1 MVILDLKH
9 KMIKKSMISTSGEY
23 SELIA
28 YDACLKSFASKAYV
42 CIHTVLN
49 CQRKQQNIKTL

>member
-1 MVILDLKH
+1 
-9 KMIKKSMISTSGEY
+9 MIKKSMISTSGEY

-28 YDACLKSFASKAYV
+28 YDACLKSFASKAFV